1 MSPVVRSWRQPFT
14 ARGFAPYSESVKV
27 GRTEHAAPTTATVG
41 PLRGNGRKESHT
53 TPFPQ
58 PRGAIPGCGLTLP
71 CSAGHRLPAR
81 LLQIS
86 CSPRFTL
93 HWDPIH
99 LLLTS
104 AVILT
109 TVKPE
114 TAKSRDQLHVD
125 V

>member
-1 MSPVVRSWRQPFT
+1 M
-14 ARGFAPYSESVKV
+14 
-27 GRTEHAAPTTATVG
+27 
-41 PLRGNGRKESHT
+41 
-53 TPFPQ
+53 Q
-58 PRGAIPGCGLTLP
+58 PRADLPSRVFHPPRTCSRVLISPKAAVSAVPRPLPLPGSIGRG
-71 CSAGHRLPAR
+71 SPAR

-104 AVILT
+104 PVILM

-114 TAKSRDQLHVD
+114 AAKSLDQLNVHFD
-125 V
+125 C

>member
-1 MSPVVRSWRQPFT
+1 M
-14 ARGFAPYSESVKV
+14 E
-27 GRTEHAAPTTATVG
+27 RTERAAPSAAAVG
-41 PLRGNGRKESHT
+41 PLRGNGRRESRAA
-53 TPFPQ
+53 PFPQ
-58 PRGAIPGCGLTLP
+58 PRGVIPGWNLSLP
-71 CSAGHRLPAR
+71 GSAGRRLPAR
-81 LLQIS
+81 LQQIS
-86 CSPRFTL
+86 CSLRFTL

>member
-1 MSPVVRSWRQPFT
+1 MKCSRVFISQKASVSPVPPPGSIG
-14 ARGFAPYSESVKV
+14 RGP
-27 GRTEHAAPTTATVG
+27 
-41 PLRGNGRKESHT
+41 
-53 TPFPQ
+53 
-58 PRGAIPGCGLTLP
+58 PGW
-71 CSAGHRLPAR
+71 

-104 AVILT
+104 PVILM

-114 TAKSRDQLHVD
+114 AAKSLDQLNVD
-125 V
+125 I